1 MRLHLQHKI
10 IPMKHLL
17 LILFVSMLAFN
28 ANAQADSKE
37 KLIKEMLE
45 LSGAKKMALQ
55 TMEMMIGSFK
65 KRMPTVENNFW
76 DEFMKEADNDD
87 LVNMI
92 IPVYAKHFSENE
104 VKELISFYK
113 TPIGQK
119 MVEKLPLI
127 SQESFG
133 IGEAWG
139 KALGEKV
146 VNKLKAAGY
155 YQ

>member
-1 MRLHLQHKI
+1 
-10 IPMKHLL
+10 MKQLL
-17 LILFVSMLAFN
+17 LIFFVSMLAVK
-28 ANAQADSKE
+28 ANAQSDGKE

-65 KRMPTVENNFW
+65 KSMPTVENNFW
-76 DEFMKEADNDD
+76 DEFMKEADNDE

-92 IPVYAKHFSENE
+92 IPVYAKHFTEKE
-104 VKELISFYK
+104 VKELIAFYK
-113 TPIGQK
+113 TPIGK
-119 MVEKLPLI
+119 KLVEKLPLI

-139 KALGEKV
+139 KALSEKV
-146 VNKLKAAGY
+146 VSKLKAAGY

>member
-1 MRLHLQHKI
+1 
-10 IPMKHLL
+10 MKHLL
-17 LILFVSMLAFN
+17 LIFFVSMLAFN

-76 DEFMKEADNDD
+76 DEFMKQADNDD

-104 VKELISFYK
+104 VKELIAFY
-113 TPIGQK
+113 
-119 MVEKLPLI
+119 
-127 SQESFG
+127 
-133 IGEAWG
+133 
-139 KALGEKV
+139 
-146 VNKLKAAGY
+146 
-155 YQ
+155 